1 MKKVTYS
8 MGASLDGFMQDADG
22 NFAWG
27 GHDDDI
33 FRADTDYVRSLSGW
47 VLGRRLYEAMIF
59 WEEGQNDFSHSASF
73 TEFANL
79 WRALPKVVF
88 SSSLTEVVG
97 RNTRLATRSL
107 TEEIDRLRAGARPG
121 DIAIGG
127 ADLAASAAELG
138 LIDEYRV
145 KVYPVLVGGGVPLF
159 PQSGRNVDLNLID
172 AQAFTSQV
180 VIARYRTAR

>member
-8 MGASLDGFMQDADG
+8 MGASLDGFMQDANGD
-22 NFAWG
+22 FAW
-27 GHDDDI
+27 GHDDDV
-33 FRADTDYVRSLSGW
+33 FRADTDYVRSLSGY
-47 VLGRRLYEAMIF
+47 VLGRRLYEAMVF
-59 WEEGQNDFSHSASF
+59 WEEGQNDFSQSAAF
-73 TEFANL
+73 TEFATL

-107 TEEIDRLRAGARPG
+107 TEEIEGLRAEARPS

-127 ADLAASAAELG
+127 ADLAASAAALG

-159 PQSGRNVDLNLID
+159 PQAGRAVNLNLID
-172 AQAFTSQV
+172 TQAFTCQV
-180 VIARYRTAR
+180 VIARYREAR